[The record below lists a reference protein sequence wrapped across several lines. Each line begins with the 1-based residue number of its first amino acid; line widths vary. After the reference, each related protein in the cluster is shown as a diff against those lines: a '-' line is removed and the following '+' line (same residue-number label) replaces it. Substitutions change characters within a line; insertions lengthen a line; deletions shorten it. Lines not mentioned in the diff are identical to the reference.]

1 MSYCHTLTQGRNI
14 DRVLTK
20 STPTENGMLSYKDHG
35 LLLCEVHVLRQRA
48 AAVLPGEIHQE
59 FLEDVNDLL
68 DIRYGVQ
75 RQIKVLERIQWA
87 YAKWL
92 R

>member
-1 MSYCHTLTQGRNI
+1 MILRNI
-14 DRVLTK
+14 DRVLTT
-20 STPTENGMLSYKDHG
+20 SLPTENGMLSYKDHG

-48 AAVLPGEIHQE
+48 AAVLPGEIHRE

-75 RQIKVLERIQWA
+75 RQIKVVERIQWA